1 MKITDKKRKKLKCL
15 YEGAKAYTSLYHTTD
30 DEDEKQTYVSHF
42 RSPIFDETNIKIFK
56 KPYISL
62 RAFNEGGNIT
72 DEHCNG
78 RTNISKAL
86 FEGMYNGVLN
96 NFDEFLQFLLDYSYT
111 IKLLS
116 EENSKVAAY
125 LKQNKDK
132 NFIDAYNDLGI
143 VICDSDG
150 NIIEQPD
157 LLIL

>member
-1 MKITDKKRKKLKCL
+1 MKITEKKRKKLECL
-15 YEGAKAYTSLYHTTD
+15 YEEAKAYASLYHATD
-30 DEDEKQTYVSHF
+30 DEDKKQTYVSHF
-42 RSPIFDETNIKIFK
+42 RNPIFDETNIKIFK

-62 RAFNEGGNIT
+62 RAFNGEGSVT

-78 RTNISKAL
+78 RTNISKTI
-86 FEGMYNGVLN
+86 FEGMYNGMLN

-150 NIIEQPD
+150 NITQEPD